1 MHSFSLGRLTA
12 SEFKFNR
19 SALGCAV
26 APLLVSPIPGPHPGN
41 MIQSGSKGIHPY
53 QATPPHHIVRGY
65 PTGVLHKVDP
75 PITCILQD
83 GVGTPSRT
91 LLTKIIKPP
100 DVVWSY
106 ISGSDLPGDSFFSPH
121 WSWRFDV
128 RAHHDRQRPAH
139 APRKWKHCFS
149 LHRRG
154 IKQRPQ
160 FAHTMPWQSP
170 ATTAY
175 EMYVNQQTLGP
186 SPRTRR
192 RNCCRH
198 SEGC

>member
-1 MHSFSLGRLTA
+1 MFDDIKTWLNNTLHSSSLGRLTA

-41 MIQSGSKGIHPY
+41 MILPGSKGIHPY

-139 APRKWKHCFS
+139 TPRKWKHCFS

-154 IKQRPQ
+154 IKQRWHCHALAESCRYCIWNVCEP
-160 FAHTMPWQSP
+160 ADARSVPTHT
-170 ATTAY
+170 T
-175 EMYVNQQTLGP
+175 
-186 SPRTRR
+186 
-192 RNCCRH
+192 
-198 SEGC
+198 